1 MRNQLKDCM
10 TMTISKI
17 FKFFSIALATSALG
31 LGAGS
36 CSMMTNDLDDC
47 PAGLYVR
54 FVYDYNTQRADMF
67 KDHVGHVKLYVYD
80 ESGRKVAEKE
90 VSNNGSDRPLK
101 RYGYMMH
108 FEDGELAPGRYRLQ
122 AVGMQ
127 RDWETALGDKGAR
140 YRRNDPASHTD
151 LQVTLDHDAN
161 RHQLTNRHHVSNEA
175 PLDTLWHTLR
185 VMSHAPMDGDV
196 IPDMEETVKP
206 FSVYPL
212 EDQYVTIQKERATY
226 ATISLVRDTKHLN
239 VSIRQVDNSA
249 SISHEDFEVRVLDS
263 NGVLAHDNELAECDE
278 LLYAPYSARTS
289 HFDENGPANKSSRAT
304 AAIYDAAH
312 YDMMFNRLVYDSKNP
327 DDNARLQIL
336 NRNTGELVADINLTA
351 TLAQGRQAWTQ
362 YQYGNQ
368 EYLDR
373 EYDYRLD
380 FILKGD
386 QWLYCDVVIN
396 VLDWSKRIQNENL

>member
-1 MRNQLKDCM
+1 M
-10 TMTISKI
+10 SKI
-17 FKFFSIALATSALG
+17 FKFFSIALTASALG

-90 VSNNGSDRPLK
+90 VSNNGLDRPLK

-108 FEDGELAPGRYRLQ
+108 FEDGELPEGRYRLQ

-127 RDWETALGDKGAR
+127 RDWEEALGTKGAK
-140 YRRNDPASHTD
+140 YRRNDPAAHTD
-151 LQVTLDHDAN
+151 LQVTLDHDPE
-161 RHQLTNRHHVSNEA
+161 RHPQTNRHHVSNEA

-185 VMSHAPMDGDV
+185 VMSHAPMDGDA

-226 ATISLVRDTKHLN
+226 ATVSLVRDTKHLN
-239 VSIRQVDNSA
+239 VTIRQLDHPDEVSHSDYSVIVTDANAVVGHDNTLVDNTP
-249 SISHEDFEVRVLDS
+249 
-263 NGVLAHDNELAECDE
+263 
-278 LLYAPYSARTS
+278 LLYRPYTEWTTRFSQ
-289 HFDENGPANKSSRAT
+289 DGVEPEKKSRAGADEYRT
-304 AAIYDAAH
+304 AH
-312 YDMMFNRLVYDSKNP
+312 YNMMFNRLVYDAENL
-327 DDNARLQIL
+327 DDNARLQVV
-336 NRNTGELVADINLTA
+336 NNTTGKIVANINLTA
-351 TLAQGRQAWTQ
+351 TLAQGRSA
-362 YQYGNQ
+362 YAYAYSHQ

-373 EYDYRLD
+373 EYDYHLD
-380 FILKGD
+380 FILQGD
-386 QWLYCDVVIN
+386 RWLYCDVVIN
-396 VLDWSKRIQNENL
+396 VLNWSKRIQNEEL